1 MNIYFY
7 FPQIKNPYDNGH
19 SARRSNVE
27 NKYGFAGANGNANE
41 DTTYSATTRQTAGGQ
56 AIYGTKPLIAP
67 DLPPR
72 VDRASKPPGLNT
84 TPTQTLNP
92 NQRNSN
98 PLATGGTI
106 GRSAQE
112 RLFSAKLSSENVD
125 QDEYGTTRRSNGNSM
140 ERNQSSLD
148 RKRASAIKNSNG
160 SYDSVSSYDSFN
172 TTQLSVQNIRLGP
185 NAPDDLKSVPN
196 AKYVV
201 IK

>member
-1 MNIYFY
+1 M
-7 FPQIKNPYDNGH
+7 
-19 SARRSNVE
+19 
-27 NKYGFAGANGNANE
+27 
-41 DTTYSATTRQTAGGQ
+41 
-56 AIYGTKPLIAP
+56 IAP

-98 PLATGGTI
+98 PLAGGTI

-112 RLFSAKLSSENVD
+112 RLFSAKLSSENID
-125 QDEYGTTRRSNGNSM
+125 QENEYGTRRTNGNSM

-148 RKRASAIKNSNG
+148 RQRASAIKNSNG

>member
-1 MNIYFY
+1 M
-7 FPQIKNPYDNGH
+7 
-19 SARRSNVE
+19 
-27 NKYGFAGANGNANE
+27 
-41 DTTYSATTRQTAGGQ
+41 
-56 AIYGTKPLIAP
+56 IAP

-98 PLATGGTI
+98 PLGSGGTI

-112 RLFSAKLSSENVD
+112 RLFNAKLTDNPD
-125 QDEYGTTRRSNGNSM
+125 QDEYSTRRSNGNSM

-148 RKRASAIKNSNG
+148 RQRATAIKNTNG
-160 SYDSVSSYDSFN
+160 SYDSVSSYDSYN
-172 TTQLSVQNIRLGP
+172 ATQMSVPNHRLGP

-196 AKYVV
+196 VKYVV
-201 IK
+201 IKYFFYFDCS